1 MAEKVVAA
9 QLYTVRRFTQ
19 SLEGVATSLRR
30 VAEIGYSAVQIS
42 GFGPVDPKKVAVL
55 LEDNGLVA
63 RSTHMS
69 WDRFVND
76 LDALIEEHLLWNC
89 HHPAVGSLPVEY
101 RSMDGLKRFID
112 ELMPVAEK
120 LAKSGMD
127 FSYHNHN
134 HEFAKY
140 DGKTWMEMLLEQ
152 TPPEALKFELDVYW
166 IQAGGADPAL
176 WINKCAGR
184 EPLLHLKDMRV
195 TAQREQ
201 RFAEVGEGNLNWPPI
216 LAAAKASGVEWYFVE
231 QDECYDRDP
240 FESLAVSYR
249 NLQAMGLS

>member
-19 SLEGVATSLRR
+19 SLEGVATSLRK

-42 GFGPVDPKKVAVL
+42 GFGPVDPKEVAGL

-63 RSTHMS
+63 RSTHVS

-89 HHPAVGSLPVEY
+89 YHPAVGSLPVEY

-176 WINKCAGR
+176 WIKKCAGR

-195 TAQREQ
+195 TSQREQ